1 MSFFDKAKR
10 KMRYQ
15 GETEASQLGWHP
27 TERPPSSTAFPI
39 RSIIKKREKYIQ
51 EGGLGLNPQKQ
62 VNGSNKKEKN
72 LMETV
77 IR

>member
-1 MSFFDKAKR
+1 V
-10 KMRYQ
+10 RYQ

-27 TERPPSSTAFPI
+27 DPHPLPPFQYVVLL
-39 RSIIKKREKYIQ
+39 KKREKYKQ

-72 LMETV
+72 LRETV